1 MKTKKLSVLIMLI
14 AIGGTLTIG
23 MTGNALAQF
32 APTPL
37 PGGLVCPPQ
46 GQGTGFDDDVGTSL
60 PENAVSNLPGTDDS
74 NVEVFIEVTNP
85 SGNPPHTNG
94 GTAWL
99 VDSNNAIVGQAQP
112 LVADSFA
119 NPTRTFVALFN
130 NVPDG
135 VYQAVFCMLFGQRF
149 DPGTGMALH
158 PVNALGNKI
167 SVVQLFTLDNHEPV
181 VTCGPDPL
189 IINIDAT
196 QLPVTQ
202 TFNPALVAFLTTTP
216 TAIDAVEGNIAL
228 ITNNAPVNFQPG
240 NTVVRF
246 SASDSGNNGN
256 DPGFADCTVQLNVAP
271 VAGCQNLPG
280 GLTSEQLCLDINAA
294 TPFCGLTVSPA
305 NLNLQTVAAGDI
317 TPNFIYNIHNSGAG
331 VNAHA
336 RYVGSFTGFTDALG
350 AVIIDANHLRF
361 INSGVDTPFAN
372 MFEYPTT
379 TIFPVPPANKILY
392 RSIAPG
398 DTEPVGNKLE
408 VISNSNTFSGN
419 LAGTVTVTQDLCGES
434 VIRPTLGQAGDVP

>member
-37 PGGLVCPPQ
+37 PGGLLCTPG

-74 NVEVFIEVTNP
+74 NVEVFIQVTNP

-112 LVADSFA
+112 LVADSFV

-135 VYQAVFCMLFGQRF
+135 NYEAVFCMLFGQQF

-167 SVVQLFTLDNHEPV
+167 SVVQLLTLDNHEPV

-216 TAIDAVEGNIAL
+216 TAIDAIEGNIAL

-240 NTVVRF
+240 DTVVRF

-256 DPGFADCTVQLNVAP
+256 DPGFADCTVRLNVAP

-280 GLTSEQLCLDINAA
+280 GLTSEQLCLDISAA
-294 TPFCGLTVSPA
+294 PPLCGLRVSPA
-305 NLNLQTVAAGDI
+305 NLNLQTVAAGSI

-336 RYVGSFTGFTDALG
+336 RYIGSFDGFTDALTG
-350 AVIIDANHLRF
+350 QVIIDANNLRF

-372 MFEYPTT
+372 MFEYSS
-379 TIFPVPPANKILY
+379 IVNKILY

-419 LAGTVTVTQDLCGES
+419 LAGTVTVINDLCGES
-434 VIRPTLGQAGDVP
+434 EIRPTLGQAGDVP